1 MDAGSLPKA
10 RAGEQMSFDHMAFFQ
25 YVLMDT
31 LMKSHG
37 IAKKT
42 VLEFKVSVHL
52 FQFSI
57 QTVSVSLKL

>member
-1 MDAGSLPKA
+1 
-10 RAGEQMSFDHMAFFQ
+10 MSFDHTAFFQ